1 MSLILKR
8 KGQPEPGSEPPGLG
22 WFIIFV
28 GYRESEGLIFTFI
41 YFSEYYLLLT
51 FFCIFKTKGKT
62 FTYSEYKIFLL

>member
-1 MSLILKR
+1 MLLLSLILKR
-8 KGQPEPGSEPPGLG
+8 EGLPEPGSEPPGLG

-51 FFCIFKTKGKT
+51 FFV
-62 FTYSEYKIFLL
+62 FLKQKENIYLFRI